1 MTSSEKNILSE
12 SLMTELCLFIRSKTN
27 EEVDLLKVYHKD
39 GRANSAILE
48 SVIIDVVLEWAKQSF
63 LIKALSLEIYVPEDR
78 HCYDVMIRSKNST
91 SIIIPINIKISNI
104 AKKGSDNLGIDSAIT
119 FIAGG
124 KETKTRRHDKDSI
137 LDEID
142 AIQELGLDP
151 LDYYYLVVD
160 KNPDENNHVV
170 AYPFSILTITNI
182 IANGAASN
190 GIQACWWKNACEP
203 RTSLVYPNEF
213 LWELDDLLNMK
224 HREYRSYEDSI
235 NLILNVKDEVLSK
248 KIEACEKERLINS
261 KLKSMSHGKYLGDR
275 PRIEGELGDRS

>member
-63 LIKALSLEIYVPEDR
+63 LIKALSLEVYVPEDR

-182 IANGAASN
+182 IPNGAASN

-261 KLKSMSHGKYLGDR
+261 KLKSMSNGKYLGDR
-275 PRIEGELGDRS
+275 PRIEGDLSDRG

>member
-27 EEVDLLKVYHKD
+27 EEVDLSKVYHKD

-104 AKKGSDNLGIDSAIT
+104 AKKGNDNLGIDSAAT
-119 FIAGG
+119 FIFGG
-124 KETKTRRHDKDSI
+124 KEMETRSRVKDII

-142 AIQELGLDP
+142 AIQELGLEP

-160 KNPDENNHVV
+160 KTPDENNHIV

-182 IANGAASN
+182 VPNGAASN
-190 GIQACWWKNACEP
+190 GIQACWWKNSCEP

-224 HREYRSYEDSI
+224 HRVYRSYEDSI
-235 NLILNVKDEVLSK
+235 NLILSVKDEVLSK

-261 KLKSMSHGKYLGDR
+261 KLKSMSNGKYLGDR
-275 PRIEGELGDRS
+275 PRIEGDISD